1 MALDQGTTS
10 SRCILFDEN
19 KKIVWSEQEEFP
31 QHFPKAGWVEHDP
44 MDILHSSLR
53 VMHASV
59 VRLREFD
66 PEAQVRAIGITNQ
79 RETVVVWD
87 RESGKPL
94 APAIVWQCRRTADA
108 MEALKADPYGE
119 VIRQK
124 TGLIPDA
131 YFSASKIAWL
141 LEHVPGLRGE
151 AQAGNVCFGTVDSWL
166 VYNLSNE
173 KTHAMDVTNASRT
186 MLFNIHT
193 RSWDPELLEY
203 FNIPAAMLPEV
214 KKSSDLYG
222 TCRIA
227 DLMLNGVPIC
237 GVAGDQQSAL
247 FGQGCLA
254 AGQAKNTYGTGCFLL
269 MNTGEKAVDSQHR
282 LLTTMAA
289 QVGDTVQYALEGSVF
304 MGGACVQ
311 WLRDSLGLLKT
322 AAESETLAESVPDTL
337 GAYLVPAFTGLGAP
351 YWDPYARGALVGM
364 TRGFRKEHLVRATL
378 ESIAY
383 QVYDVVHAMEQD
395 LRQAWT
401 ADAAPAGASG
411 AQSSAADVPG
421 LTTLK
426 VDGGA
431 SANRFLMQFEA
442 DILGRPVVRPECIE
456 TTALGAALLA
466 GLYVGF
472 WDSEAVTVQDATADT
487 FLPKMEESVRA
498 EKLNG
503 WKEAVQGVIHGA

>member
-1 MALDQGTTS
+1 MSKGYIMALDQGTTS
-10 SRCILFDEN
+10 SRCILFDED

-44 MDILHSSLR
+44 MDILNSSLR
-53 VMHASV
+53 VMYACAT
-59 VRLREFD
+59 RMREFD
-66 PEAQVRAIGITNQ
+66 AEAQVRAIGITNQ

-119 VIRQK
+119 VIRKK

-131 YFSASKIAWL
+131 YFSASKLAWL
-141 LEHVPGLRGE
+141 LENVPGLRAE
-151 AQAGNVCFGTVDSWL
+151 AEAGRACFGTVDSWL
-166 VYNLSNE
+166 VYNLTKE
-173 KTHAMDVTNASRT
+173 KTHATDVTNASRT

-193 RSWDPELLEY
+193 LNWDDEILAY
-203 FNIPAAMLPEV
+203 FNIPKAMLPKV

-222 TCRIA
+222 TCGA
-227 DLMLNGVPIC
+227 TVPGLDSVPIC

-247 FGQGCLA
+247 FGQGCRQ

-282 LLTTMAA
+282 LLTTVAA
-289 QVGDTVQYALEGSVF
+289 CIGDTVQYALEGSVF

-311 WLRDSLGLLKT
+311 WLRDSLGILST
-322 AAESETLAESVPDTL
+322 AAESEALAESVNDTL

-351 YWDPYARGALVGM
+351 HWDPYARGALVGM

-383 QVYDVVHAMEQD
+383 QVQDVVMAMEQD
-395 LRQAWT
+395 LKQAF
-401 ADAAPAGASG
+401 AAED
-411 AQSSAADVPG
+411 SSEVPG
-421 LTTLK
+421 LPALK

-431 SANRFLMQFEA
+431 SANRFLMQFQA
-442 DILGRPVVRPECIE
+442 DILGRPVVRPACIE
-456 TTALGAALLA
+456 TTALGAAMLA

-472 WDSEAVTVQDATADT
+472 WDETTAASADAMEDT
-487 FLPKMEESVRA
+487 FLPKMEKGERSYDCAFHMWGLLRT
-498 EKLNG
+498 
-503 WKEAVQGVIHGA
+503 VQ

>member
-10 SRCILFDEN
+10 SRCILFDED

-44 MDILHSSLR
+44 MDILNSSLR
-53 VMHASV
+53 VMYACTA
-59 VRLREFD
+59 RMREFD
-66 PEAQVRAIGITNQ
+66 ADAQVKAIGITNQ

-119 VIRQK
+119 VIRKK

-131 YFSASKIAWL
+131 YFSASKLAWL
-141 LEHVPGLRGE
+141 LENVPGLRTE
-151 AQAGNVCFGTVDSWL
+151 AEAGRACFGTVDSWL
-166 VYNLSNE
+166 VYNLTKE
-173 KTHAMDVTNASRT
+173 KTHATDVTNASRT

-193 RSWDPELLEY
+193 LNWDDEILAY
-203 FNIPAAMLPEV
+203 FNIPKTMLPEV

-222 TCRIA
+222 TCGA
-227 DLMLNGVPIC
+227 TVPGLDSVPIC

-247 FGQGCLA
+247 FGQGCRQ

-282 LLTTMAA
+282 LLTTVAA
-289 QVGDTVQYALEGSVF
+289 CIGDNVQYALEGSVF

-311 WLRDSLGLLKT
+311 WLRDSLGILST
-322 AAESETLAESVPDTL
+322 AAESEALAESVNDTL

-351 YWDPYARGALVGM
+351 HWDPYARGALVGM

-383 QVYDVVHAMEQD
+383 QVQDVVMAMEQD
-395 LRQAWT
+395 LKQAF
-401 ADAAPAGASG
+401 AAERT
-411 AQSSAADVPG
+411 ADVPG
-421 LTTLK
+421 LPALK

-431 SANRFLMQFEA
+431 SANRFLMQFQA
-442 DILGRPVVRPECIE
+442 DILGRPVVRPACIE
-456 TTALGAALLA
+456 TTALGAAMLA

-472 WDSEAVTVQDATADT
+472 WNDASAATADTMEDT
-487 FLPKMEESVRA
+487 FLPKMEEDERA
-498 EKLNG
+498 EKLAG
-503 WKEAVQGVIHGA
+503 WKAAIDGVIQSAKR

>member
-1 MALDQGTTS
+1 MGNCYVMALDQGTTS
-10 SRCILFDEN
+10 SRCILFDED

-53 VMHASV
+53 VMHACA

-66 PEAQVRAIGITNQ
+66 PQAQVRAIGITNQ

-87 RESGKPL
+87 RESGRPL
-94 APAIVWQCRRTADA
+94 APAIVWQCRRTADV
-108 MEALKADPYGE
+108 MEALKADPFGE

-131 YFSASKIAWL
+131 YFSASKLAWL
-141 LEHVPGLRGE
+141 LDNVSGLREE
-151 AQAGNVCFGTVDSWL
+151 AEAGRVCFGTIDSWL
-166 VYNLSNE
+166 VYNLSKE
-173 KTHAMDVTNASRT
+173 KIHATDVTNASRT

-193 RSWDPELLEY
+193 MRWDEELLAY
-203 FNIPAAMLPEV
+203 FKIPRAMLPEV
-214 KKSSDLYG
+214 KKSCDFYG
-222 TCRIA
+222 TCTIA
-227 DLMLNGVPIC
+227 DLMLNGVVIG

-247 FGQGCLA
+247 FGQGCLS

-269 MNTGEKAVDSQHR
+269 MNTGSKAVDSKHR
-282 LLTTMAA
+282 LLTTVAA
-289 QVGDTVQYALEGSVF
+289 GVGDQVQYALEGSVF

-311 WLRDSLGLLKT
+311 WLRDSLGILKT
-322 AAESETLAESVPDTL
+322 AAESEEIAKSVPDTL

-378 ESIAY
+378 EAIAY
-383 QVYDVVHAMEQD
+383 QVQDVVIAMEQD
-395 LRQAWT
+395 LKQAF
-401 ADAAPAGASG
+401 AEGGDAVQNA
-411 AQSSAADVPG
+411 PG
-421 LTTLK
+421 LPALK

-431 SANRFLMQFEA
+431 SANRFLMQFQA
-442 DILGRPVVRPECIE
+442 DILGRPVVRPACIE

-466 GLYVGF
+466 GLFVGF
-472 WDSEAVTVQDATADT
+472 WNMNAVTGQDASTET
-487 FLPKMEESVRA
+487 FEPKMEDAERA
-498 EKLNG
+498 EKLAG
-503 WKEAVQGVIHGA
+503 WKAAVSSVTGDPA